1 MLLNMHGTF
10 TFSGPGLFSFT
21 LLSYTITRTHS
32 ENICLIHV
40 EKLLFYLYGLIWELP
55 DLGRLSNWRES
66 CMCSLSC
73 LEA

>member
-32 ENICLIHV
+32 ENICLIHAKKKTV
-40 EKLLFYLYGLIWELP
+40 ILSIRYGLI
-55 DLGRLSNWRES
+55 
-66 CMCSLSC
+66 
-73 LEA
+73 

>member
-32 ENICLIHV
+32 ENICLIRV
-40 EKLLFYLYGLIWELP
+40 EKLSFYLYGLI
-55 DLGRLSNWRES
+55 
-66 CMCSLSC
+66 
-73 LEA
+73 